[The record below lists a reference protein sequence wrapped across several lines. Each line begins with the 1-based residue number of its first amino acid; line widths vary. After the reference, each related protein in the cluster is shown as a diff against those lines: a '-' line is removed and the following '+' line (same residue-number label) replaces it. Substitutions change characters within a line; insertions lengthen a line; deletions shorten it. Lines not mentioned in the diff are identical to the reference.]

1 MAPICNNCGSA
12 LHAWCCA
19 RCGRVG
25 RRRSNRF
32 CSRRCKRLQRAED
45 HAAALDEL
53 EAFAAAGELDLDD
66 AAR

>member
-1 MAPICNNCGSA
+1 
-12 LHAWCCA
+12 
-19 RCGRVG
+19 
-25 RRRSNRF
+25 
-32 CSRRCKRLQRAED
+32 LQRAED